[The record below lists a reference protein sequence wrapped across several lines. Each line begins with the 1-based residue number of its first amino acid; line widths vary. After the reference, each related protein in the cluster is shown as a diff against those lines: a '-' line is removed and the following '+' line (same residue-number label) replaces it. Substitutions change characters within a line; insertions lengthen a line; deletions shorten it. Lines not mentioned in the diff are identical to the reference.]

1 MEKDLKEDLIEL
13 SITSLINCLEES
25 NVKERFIQ
33 EVPQSRYD
41 KIIKFMREE
50 STVIQMRDFHN
61 WVKLVLIT
69 NITDYFWKM
78 SNKDSVSL
86 LDISTGRGGDL
97 SKWKKAQISN
107 VFAFDISEQSIQST
121 DPENQGAKER
131 LKGLQKK
138 GYFVN
143 VEFDVGDASNPS
155 PQLNQN
161 IISFLN
167 KNKIG
172 KFDLVSCQFAL
183 HYYFSSETAL
193 RNVLSLVS
201 NYLRKGGFFFGTTID
216 GAKIKQYFDFLPEGQ
231 KVFKRNLY
239 RIERMFPKKPRS
251 PFGNKYNFTIYDT
264 FDKTNYFNTMGVST
278 EYLVNFDT
286 LNKLAKEYSLVPVN
300 MNFFEKWSQT
310 GNKRDTTYTQRL
322 DNHIQFQEIFETGK
336 WSPYTKG
343 ESITPDELELSFLNS
358 TFCFQKV

>member
-1 MEKDLKEDLIEL
+1 MEKDLKEELIEL
-13 SITSLINCLEES
+13 SITSLINCIEDL
-25 NVKERFIQ
+25 NVKDRFVKEIPKTNY
-33 EVPQSRYD
+33 E
-41 KIIKFMREE
+41 KIIKYMREE

-61 WVKLVLIT
+61 WVKLVLIS
-69 NITDYFWKM
+69 NITDFVWKTQ
-78 SNKDSVSL
+78 NRENISL

-97 SKWKKAQISN
+97 SKWKKAYISN
-107 VFAFDISEQSIQST
+107 VFAFDISKQSIEST

-138 GYFVN
+138 GYSVN
-143 VEFDVGDASNPS
+143 VFFDVGDAANPS
-155 PQLNQN
+155 PPLIRN
-161 IISFLN
+161 ITNFLN

-183 HYYFSSETAL
+183 HYYFSSENSL

-201 NYLRKGGFFFGTTID
+201 NYLRKGGYFFGTTID
-216 GAKIKQYFDFLPEGQ
+216 GAKIKQYFDFLPEGENI
-231 KVFKRNLY
+231 FKRKLY
-239 RIERMFPKKPRS
+239 RIEKFFPKKLRT

-278 EYLVNFDT
+278 EYLVNFDI
-286 LNKLAKEYSLVPVN
+286 LNKIAKEYSLVPVN
-300 MNFFEKWSQT
+300 TNFFEKIKKD
-310 GNKRDTTYTQRL
+310 NTYTHRL

-343 ESITPDELELSFLNS
+343 ESITPEEIELSFLNS